1 MTITVK
7 TLTKANFNKTLA
19 QIFPLQNTAEAFP
32 YSCSLYSEE
41 LIIDESFPIQAKTI
55 TSAQGFE
62 KTNNNNAIELVV
74 FADLTVNHL
83 SRLIN
88 HCSLNI
94 TALNAIN
101 SRNNQVSYRFFV
113 NTENLEQAKKQLVQ
127 FNLQEKIESI
137 IIKNAPKLSKPGLL
151 LMDMDSTTIKIEC
164 IDELATLAGVGEQVA
179 QVTELAMQGK
189 LDFTQSLY
197 ERVNTLAGSSVNIL
211 ETVKKDLPLMEGL
224 EKLVTALQKYQWR
237 VAIASGGFTYFADH
251 LKESL
256 KLDAAV
262 ANTLE
267 IENDTLTGKVLGQVV
282 DAQVKADT
290 LVALAEEF
298 NIEKQQTVAM
308 GDGANDLVMMNEAAL
323 GVAFHA
329 KKLVV
334 DKADVGINNKG
345 LDCLLHW
352 LA

>member
-19 QIFPLQNTAEAFP
+19 ELLPLQNTAEAFP
-32 YSCSLYSEE
+32 YSCALNNDNF
-41 LIIDESFPIQAKTI
+41 IISESFPIQEVAT
-55 TSAQGFE
+55 TTQSLGL
-62 KTNNNNAIELVV
+62 TNNNNTIELVV
-74 FADLTVNHL
+74 FADLSMHHL
-83 SRLIN
+83 NRLVD
-88 HCSLNI
+88 HCELEI
-94 TALNAIN
+94 TALAAIN
-101 SRNNQVSYRFFV
+101 NRNNQISYRFFV
-113 NTENLEQAKKQLVQ
+113 NTKNLESAKQRLVQ
-127 FNLQEKIESI
+127 FNLEENIESI
-137 IIKNAPKLSKPGLL
+137 IIKDAPKLNEPGLV

-164 IDELATLAGVGEQVA
+164 IDELAKLAGVGEQVA
-179 QVTELAMQGK
+179 EVTELAMQGK

-197 ERVNTLAGSSVNIL
+197 ERVNTLAGSPVEIL
-211 ETVKKDLPLMEGL
+211 ERVKKDLPLMEGL
-224 EKLVTALQKYQWR
+224 ETLVAVLQQHQWR

-251 LKESL
+251 LKENL

-267 IENDTLTGKVLGQVV
+267 IENGTLTGKVLGQVI

-290 LVALAEEF
+290 LVALAEKF
-298 NIEKQQTVAM
+298 TIEKQQTVAM
-308 GDGANDLVMMNEAAL
+308 GDGANDLVMMNEAGL

-334 DKADVGINNKG
+334 DKADVGINAQG

>member
-19 QIFPLQNTAEAFP
+19 QLLPLQDTAKAFP
-32 YSCSLYSEE
+32 YSCSLNNDE
-41 LIIDESFPIQAKTI
+41 LIIDDSFPINLKLI
-55 TSAQGFE
+55 NSAQSIE
-62 KTNNNNAIELVV
+62 KSNNNNTIELVV
-74 FADLTVNHL
+74 FADLSVNHL
-83 SRLIN
+83 LRLTQY
-88 HCSLNI
+88 CDVNI

-101 SRNNQVSYRFFV
+101 KRNNQISYRFFI
-113 NTENLEQAKKQLVQ
+113 NTKNLALAKQKLVQ
-127 FNLQEKIESI
+127 FNLEEKIESI
-137 IIKNAPKLSKPGLL
+137 VIKNAPKLSKPGLL

-179 QVTELAMQGK
+179 EVTELAMQGK

-197 ERVNTLAGSSVNIL
+197 ERVNTLAGSSVDIL

-224 EKLVTALQKYQWR
+224 EKLVTALQQYQWR

-256 KLDAAV
+256 NLDAAV

-298 NIEKQQTVAM
+298 NIDKQQTVAM

-334 DKADVGINNKG
+334 DKADVGINKQG